1 VGLLRVAL
9 VGLLA
14 LLLLV
19 RPANLSAQDESMV
32 GADQPGINETFVSAD
47 LFWMDAPLVG
57 ADQAHSLDDP
67 FAGIDAPALDQPA
80 TGADFTGLDAA
91 VVGADQAPQNLQS
104 VGADQPSVSVPPAGV
119 DQTASDEIAAT
130 PTTEE
135 IAATPSF
142 DEIAATPTVEEIGA
156 TQQLDDVTSAPQ
168 IDDVPSAPKVYDDD
182 GESPVTI
189 VSGVPE
195 GFDELL
201 EPETN
206 VIDVFYNGA
215 FIGSTVASYSPEFV
229 AFDNP
234 FEIVSGIPD
243 VLDADAVLGA
253 LTGHLATNADRL
265 CFSEG
270 EENCG
275 KLYPDVAGVIFD
287 RANISAEVFLN
298 PSFRATGDLGM
309 TEHLAPTSYDPGFV
323 SNLSGV
329 LSGGTDQDQSYNLIN
344 RTLIGSGENYAD
356 LNLQYSD
363 TSRLIIEEARL
374 VSDQPDWRYAA
385 GIFDN
390 EALESVP
397 QEKMLGVSVGTQ
409 YDTRMDLDQ
418 VSGTP
423 IVLFLPSRARVEI
436 LRDGQLLSSDI
447 YDAGNTPIVTSNL
460 PSGAYDI
467 TLRIR
472 DLASNEVTEETRFFS
487 KTRDLP
493 PGDVP
498 SYLFQVGRLIDDSS
512 TGAVRPTIGLVTNTT
527 LVRAG
532 YIRRVTETT
541 GLFADT
547 MGSQDQLLFQAGG
560 MLYDNDLRIR
570 GGILATTDADM
581 GFFLGYSDRFDNF
594 GASLSVRQIFV
605 GDKSFSSDPSTFD
618 PFTQSSSQYN
628 ATMTYSVPE
637 WDASMSFSANYS
649 KNGGSKSWSFGPQ
662 MNVLVYDEDA
672 VNVNWNTSVTQS
684 REELLAFT
692 SLTLSY
698 RVNNWFY
705 RAQSIYRYSDR
716 STSGSSDRTTGP
728 EGNVEAT
735 WSDRDLW
742 YDDLSVTV
750 RASRELNADLFNAST
765 YYQTDVG
772 TVEAQFDRS
781 MDDETTD
788 NYSGSFDFNLVG
800 AENGFAIGGR
810 DAASSGVMVSLD
822 GTASMEVP
830 FEVQVNNNV
839 EATIM
844 PGETV
849 FVPLGS
855 YDAHVVSLIGV
866 GDEFIDIDGGVQEI
880 SLYPGSIA
888 NVNFEA
894 NRIMP
899 AFGQAIFGNGEPVAN
914 ARVDGE
920 GVIGVA
926 VTDRN
931 GYFQM
936 EIDETGTYMLTSGNM
951 SDCAFEIPEMPRDQV
966 YLDLGVIRCGEE
978 QVADSGEFNEG

>member
-1 VGLLRVAL
+1 VKAERNGAASVGLLRVAF

-14 LLLLV
+14 VFLLV
-19 RPANLSAQDESMV
+19 RPANLSAQDESMA
-32 GADQPGINETFVSAD
+32 GADQPGVNEPFVSAD
-47 LFWMDAPLVG
+47 IPWLDATAAG
-57 ADQAHSLDDP
+57 ADQIPSLADS

-80 TGADFTGLDAA
+80 
-91 VVGADQAPQNLQS
+91 VGADQPNLDSQ
-104 VGADQPSVSVPPAGV
+104 VTGADQPSVSVPSAGI
-119 DQTASDEIAAT
+119 DQTAPDEN
-130 PTTEE
+130 
-135 IAATPSF
+135 AATPSF
-142 DEIAATPTVEEIGA
+142 DEIAGTPTVEEIAA
-156 TQQLDDVTSAPQ
+156 TPGLDEVTSAPQ
-168 IDDVPSAPKVYDDD
+168 FDDAPSAPKVYDDD
-182 GESPVTI
+182 ADSPVMI

-215 FIGSTVASYSPEFV
+215 FIASAVATYSPGFV
-229 AFDNP
+229 VFENP

-253 LTGHLATNADRL
+253 LTGQLATNADRL

-270 EENCG
+270 EDNCG

-298 PSFRATGDLGM
+298 PTYRATGDLGM
-309 TEHLAPTSYDPGFV
+309 AQHLEPTSYDPGFV
-323 SNLSGV
+323 SNLSGI
-329 LSGGTDQDQSYNLIN
+329 LAGGTDQDQTYNLVN

-356 LNLQYSD
+356 FNLQYSD
-363 TSRLIIEEARL
+363 ASRLIVDEARL

-397 QEKMLGVSVGTQ
+397 QEKILGFSVGTQ

-423 IVLFLPSRARVEI
+423 IVLFLPSRSRVEI

-447 YDAGNTPIVTSNL
+447 YDAGNTPIVTSGL

-498 SYLFQVGRLIDDSS
+498 SYLFQIGRLIDDSS
-512 TGAVRPTIGLVTNTT
+512 TGAVRPTVGVITNTT

-532 YIRRVTETT
+532 YVRRLTGTT

-547 MGSQDQLLFQAGG
+547 MASQDQLLFQAGG

-570 GGILATTDADM
+570 GGILATTDADL
-581 GFFLGYSDRFDNF
+581 GFFLRYSDRLENF

-605 GDKSFSSDPSTFD
+605 GDKTISPDENTFD
-618 PFTQSSSQYN
+618 PFTQSTSQYN
-628 ATMTYSVPE
+628 ATVTYSVPE
-637 WDASMSFSANYS
+637 WETSMSFSANYS
-649 KNGGSKSWSFGPQ
+649 TSGGSKSWSFGPQ
-662 MNVLVYDEDA
+662 VNVLLYDEDA

-684 REELLAFT
+684 RAELLAFT
-692 SLTLSY
+692 RLTLSY
-698 RVNNWFY
+698 RVDNWFY

-716 STSGSSDRTTGP
+716 SSNGSSDQTSGP
-728 EGNVEAT
+728 EGNMEAT

-742 YDDLSVTV
+742 DDDLSVTA
-750 RASRELNADLFNAST
+750 RASRELNADLFNASS
-765 YYQTDVG
+765 YYQTDTG
-772 TVEAQFDRS
+772 TLEAQFDRA
-781 MDDETTD
+781 MDDETTN

-800 AENGFAIGGR
+800 AENGIAIGGR

-822 GTASMEVP
+822 GTASMESP
-830 FEVQVNNNV
+830 FQVQVNNNF
-839 EATIM
+839 EANIM
-844 PGETV
+844 PGQTV

-866 GDEFIDIDGGVQEI
+866 GDEFIDIDGGVQEV

-899 AFGQAIFGNGEPVAN
+899 AFGQAIFGNGEPVGN

-936 EIDETGTYMLTSGNM
+936 EIDEAGTYTLTSGNM
-951 SDCAFEIPEMPRDQV
+951 SECAFEIPEMPRDEV
-966 YLDLGVIRCGEE
+966 YLDLGVIRCGDE
-978 QVADSGEFNEG
+978 QVVDSGELNEG